1 MNLAE
6 FRTKVRD
13 YRRQSGRSQL
23 ALAYQLGLHPTLL
36 SNKLNGV
43 NSANFTSLEVRG
55 ILKVLAEWEAIHTYA
70 EAVELLALAGLTPD
84 SFTDEEWQEP
94 PLSLLEPDRVAAPP
108 PAPLKPTLAAAEKS
122 AGPKTEVRHNLPTQ
136 LTPLVGREREI
147 EQVLNLL
154 GQPQI
159 RLLTLTGP
167 GGIGKTR
174 LALQAAREV
183 LEQFPGGVYFVPL
196 APISDPALVV
206 SVIAHQL
213 GLIES
218 GNLSLLEKL
227 KAFLQD
233 KRLLLFLDNFEQLL
247 PAATVVSE
255 LLQAAPELKTLV
267 TSRSV
272 LHLYEENELVVPP
285 LALPEKS
292 AEPGEASSQYASVQL
307 YLQRARALQHN
318 FELTSETT
326 QAVAEICRRL
336 DGLPLAIE
344 LAAVRSKLYT
354 PQAMLARLVGPG
366 ETNRL
371 NLLTKGAQNL
381 PERQQALRNTINW
394 SYELLTPD
402 QARLFS
408 RMAVFAG
415 GSTLEAVEIICR
427 NDAKGDQGGSFEVLE
442 GVQALLDNSMI
453 QQVEGAEGDSR
464 LLMLETIREFAL
476 EKLVEGGEYEKLRE
490 RHMAY
495 FLELAEQ
502 AETELRGPRTKRWLD
517 RLQDDYNNLRAAF
530 NWGLDMERP
539 AANKQASLK
548 LAGSLSLFWEL
559 RGYFLEGR
567 DWLFRALAQSPEEP
581 YAPRAK
587 ALSGEGRLAY
597 LQGDYREAQP
607 LLEKALELWRAVNE
621 IPQSAE
627 VLLYLGNIAN
637 RIGNY
642 NEARSLLEESLSI
655 TRKSGIQ
662 YGVADA
668 LNTLGLANWFQ
679 GNYPRAQEIY
689 RESLKLWKEQ
699 ENLAGIAMTL
709 SNMGAVDYQQGDYES
724 ARRHQQESL
733 KVWQNL
739 GNKLGGTH
747 GLQHLGL
754 IAYAEGD
761 FQQAH
766 ALLNES
772 LEVRREIGDRW
783 GIGRCLAALGSLA
796 SLEKNQDEAHNL
808 LQESVNLR
816 RELGDRWGVAES
828 LVELGRVA
836 LRTGDRGMALAYFK
850 EAWTLALE
858 LGLKKVMVGCLE
870 GLAFTVNLGKNSR
883 DELKVAGRWLKTAA
897 RWREEIKAALPQVER
912 AEFNREATRLRATL
926 GERGFAECEPFAFDK
941 LELKESVAQAR

>member
-6 FRTKVRD
+6 FRAKIRD

-43 NSANFTSLEVRG
+43 NSANFTSLEIRG
-55 ILKVLAEWEAIHTYA
+55 ILKILAEWEAIRTHA
-70 EAVELLALAGLTPD
+70 QAVELLALAGLTPD
-84 SFTDEEWQEP
+84 SFTEEEWQEP
-94 PLSLLEPDRVAAPP
+94 PLSQLEPDQ
-108 PAPLKPTLAAAEKS
+108 PATPIPPTLTRAKPDP
-122 AGPKTEVRHNLPTQ
+122 GHKTEVRHNLPTQ

-147 EQVLNLL
+147 EQVVNLL

-174 LALQAAREV
+174 LALQAAREM
-183 LEQFPGGVYFVPL
+183 LEQFPAGVYFVPL
-196 APISDPALVV
+196 APISDPGLVI

-227 KAFLQD
+227 KAFLGD
-233 KRLLLFLDNFEQLL
+233 KKLLLFLDNFEQLL
-247 PAATVVSE
+247 PAATTVSE
-255 LLQAAPELKTLV
+255 LLQAAPDLKILV

-285 LALPEKS
+285 LALPEPS
-292 AEPGEASSQYASVQL
+292 AQLTGNSGTQYASVQL

-318 FELTSETT
+318 FELTNETT

-354 PQAMLARLVGPG
+354 PQAMLARLIGPG
-366 ETNRL
+366 DTNRL

-408 RMAVFAG
+408 RMAVFADG
-415 GSTLEAVEIICR
+415 ATVEAVEVIC
-427 NDAKGDQGGSFEVLE
+427 GDGDDRTPATGFEILE
-442 GVQALLDNSMI
+442 GIQALLDNSMI
-453 QQVEGAEGDSR
+453 QQVEGSEGESR

-476 EKLVEGGEYEKLRE
+476 EKLAASGEFEKMRE
-490 RHMAY
+490 RHLAY

-502 AETELRGPRTKRWLD
+502 ADTELRGYRTKLWLD

-530 NWGLDMERP
+530 NWGLTMERP
-539 AANKQASLK
+539 GGNKQAALK
-548 LAGSLSLFWEL
+548 LAGSLSMFWEL

-567 DWLFRALAQSPEEP
+567 DWLFRALAQCPEEP
-581 YAPRAK
+581 FAPRAK

-607 LLEKALELWRAVNE
+607 LLEKALELWRTVNE
-621 IPQSAE
+621 ISQSAE

-642 NEARSLLEESLSI
+642 NEARSLLEESLAI
-655 TRKSGIQ
+655 TRQSGSQ

-679 GNYPRAQEIY
+679 GNYPRARQVY
-689 RESLKLWKEQ
+689 QESLALWREQ
-699 ENLAGIAMTL
+699 ENVAGIAMTL
-709 SNMGAVDYQQGDYES
+709 SNMGAVDYQQGDYEQ
-724 ARRHQQESL
+724 ARRHQQEAL
-733 KVWQNL
+733 KLWQNL
-739 GNKLGGTH
+739 GNKLGTTH
-747 GLQHLGL
+747 GQQHLGL

-761 FQQAH
+761 FKQAR
-766 ALLNES
+766 LLLTES

-796 SLEKNQDEAHNL
+796 SLEKNQAGASSL
-808 LQESVNLR
+808 LQESLNLR
-816 RELGDRWGVAES
+816 REVGDRWGTAES

-836 LRTGDRGMALAYFK
+836 LRTRDRATALTHFK
-850 EAWTLALE
+850 EAWSLAVE
-858 LGLKKVMVGCLE
+858 LGLKKVMTGCLE
-870 GLAFTVNLGKNSR
+870 GLAFTLNLDKAETG
-883 DELKVAGRWLKTAA
+883 DLKTAGRWFKTAA
-897 RWREEIKAALPQVER
+897 RLREEIKAALPLSER
-912 AEFNREATRLRATL
+912 SEFNREVTRLKSAL
-926 GERGFAECEPFAFDK
+926 GEKAFAVLEPFALDSA
-941 LELKESVAQAR
+941 ELKESVAGAK